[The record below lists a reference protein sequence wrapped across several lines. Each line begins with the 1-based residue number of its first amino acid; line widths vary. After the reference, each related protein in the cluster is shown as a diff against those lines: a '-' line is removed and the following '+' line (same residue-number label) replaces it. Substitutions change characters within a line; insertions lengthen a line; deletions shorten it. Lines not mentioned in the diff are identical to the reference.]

1 MIEETITLKI
11 MTRSRMIR
19 SCMTRSCMIMIK
31 RIAALVG
38 ALALVGLVC
47 ALLVDAPLAR
57 AEGPNARKDAAT
69 APIVRSYDVDAMR
82 VQGELRYRANCGRC
96 HAAPRKFPPRMM
108 ATVLRHMRVRATIT
122 DEDMRLVLF
131 YMSQ

>member
-1 MIEETITLKI
+1 MK
-11 MTRSRMIR
+11 TRFAVV
-19 SCMTRSCMIMIK
+19 
-31 RIAALVG
+31 AA
-38 ALALVGLVC
+38 ALALGALIGASLVH
-47 ALLVDAPLAR
+47 
-57 AEGPNARKDAAT
+57 AEGSSGKKDAASPVV
-69 APIVRSYDVDAMR
+69 APSYDADAMR
-82 VQGELRYRANCGRC
+82 VQGEQRYRTNCGRC

>member
-1 MIEETITLKI
+1 M
-11 MTRSRMIR
+11 
-19 SCMTRSCMIMIK
+19 
-31 RIAALVG
+31 
-38 ALALVGLVC
+38 LAS
-47 ALLVDAPLAR
+47 LLFVSVAR
-57 AEGPNARKDAAT
+57 AEGPSGKKDAAG
-69 APIVRSYDVDAMR
+69 APVARSYDADTMR
-82 VQGELRYRANCGRC
+82 VQGEQRYRANCGRC

>member
-1 MIEETITLKI
+1 MRAGILIL
-11 MTRSRMIR
+11 
-19 SCMTRSCMIMIK
+19 CAFAL
-31 RIAALVG
+31 AALVG
-38 ALALVGLVC
+38 LSCLQAVADN
-47 ALLVDAPLAR
+47 AAPSAKK
-57 AEGPNARKDAAT
+57 EAANPPVT
-69 APIVRSYDVDAMR
+69 RTYDPETMR
-82 VQGELRYRANCGRC
+82 VQGEQRYRANCGRC

>member
-1 MIEETITLKI
+1 MKP
-11 MTRSRMIR
+11 
-19 SCMTRSCMIMIK
+19 
-31 RIAALVG
+31 RIAVLICA
-38 ALALVGLVC
+38 C
-47 ALLVDAPLAR
+47 ALGLGWGPFEVSQAH
-57 AEGPNARKDAAT
+57 AEGPSGRKDAANST
-69 APIVRSYDVDAMR
+69 SSIAFTYDADAMR
-82 VQGELRYRANCGRC
+82 IQGEQRYRANCGRC

>member
-1 MIEETITLKI
+1 MK
-11 MTRSRMIR
+11 TRIGVLIR
-19 SCMTRSCMIMIK
+19 
-31 RIAALVG
+31 V
-38 ALALVGLVC
+38 LALSSLVLIC
-47 ALLVDAPLAR
+47 IYTLASIAQ
-57 AEGPNARKDAAT
+57 AEGRSGKNDASGT
-69 APIVRSYDVDAMR
+69 AIAQTHDAETMR
-82 VQGELRYRANCGRC
+82 VQGEQRYRANCGRC